1 MPAPSPR
8 PRSLIPAALALT
20 AWLLGPAPLGAQ
32 APTAPAAPTVLST
45 PAAPPAES
53 PATSPAAAEALP
65 TPRLSLTENTLDY
78 RFAESIRFA
87 LDAALDRPVE
97 DVVLRYFVG
106 AEDDA
111 PVNRRLPEYEPG
123 TRVRAEHADDLVRGQ
138 IPPAAPITW
147 WWELRGA
154 DGATVETPR
163 ETEIYLDG
171 SFDWQSLQEGE
182 VEVWWYEG
190 DRAFAEDLAA
200 RTTAAL
206 EALEARVGSRPE
218 RPIRIV
224 AYANQQDL
232 RPALFDRGGAYE
244 ARLATLGARVA
255 PDIIVLDTGTRGED
269 VYEVLAHEL
278 AHIVL
283 NLHFEEEYVDAPL
296 WLDEGLAM
304 YAEGPLAPEEQAT
317 LDRAIREDAIMSVRS
332 LTSFPGDA
340 GLVPLAYAQS
350 RDLVAF
356 LIESGGEPKFQA
368 FLDSLGSAERTPDE
382 ALQEVYGY
390 DQLGLYQAYR
400 AARSLAPAATPA
412 PGTALPARRQ
422 EAPEPSNAGLC
433 GSAALLLPALVI
445 VWRRRRGEAR
455 PPGA

>member
-1 MPAPSPR
+1 M
-8 PRSLIPAALALT
+8 IPAALALA
-20 AWLLGPAPLGAQ
+20 AWTSGPAPLGAQ
-32 APTAPAAPTVLST
+32 APTAPTA
-45 PAAPPAES
+45 PAAPPVATAPAAGS
-53 PATSPAAAEALP
+53 PAPSPVAAETLP
-65 TPRLSLTENTLDY
+65 SLRLTLAENTLDY

-87 LDAALDRPVE
+87 LDAELDRPVE

-111 PVNRRLPEYEPG
+111 PVNRRLPEFQPG
-123 TRVRAEHADDLVRGQ
+123 TRLRADHADDLVRGQ

-147 WWELRGA
+147 WWELRSA

-163 ETEIYLDG
+163 ETETYLDAR
-171 SFDWQSLQEGE
+171 FDWQSLQEGD

-190 DRAFAEDLAA
+190 DRSFAEDLAA
-200 RTTAAL
+200 RTSAAL

-244 ARLATLGARVA
+244 SRLATLGARVA

-269 VYEVLAHEL
+269 IYEVLAHEL

-304 YAEGPLAPEEQAT
+304 YAEGPLAAEEQAT

-340 GLVPLAYAQS
+340 ELVPLAYAQS

-400 AARSLAPAATPA
+400 AARGLAPAATPG

-422 EAPEPSNAGLC
+422 ELPEPGGAGLC
-433 GSAALLLPALVI
+433 GSAALLLPALAI
-445 VWRRRRGEAR
+445 AWRRRRGEPR